1 MCVVLSAQV
10 VKFQVSEVVREG
22 MWENLVL
29 KICVILCMEK
39 TGTNYPFGI

>member
-10 VKFQVSEVVREG
+10 IKFQVSEVVRED

-29 KICVILCMEK
+29 KICLISCMK
-39 TGTNYPFGI
+39 NTGKNCAFGI